1 VRTNNFI
8 ILKNPDQVALY
19 IDKPLYYQAKVHPV
33 IIYISTSYEYF

>member
-1 VRTNNFI
+1 MI
-8 ILKNPDQVALY
+8 IKYVYKD